1 MFFLVVVVVVF
12 FFVITTTR
20 EKVRSPCESIKSLP
34 FSAACSQSVSL
45 LSRESL
51 CCALTNDS
59 LSLIYAIVDESM
71 RRFDATTKA
80 ESGGGKPKRRRRR
93 FSLSLSLMNPIHSR
107 GNRKVRKSL
116 SPFFCV
122 VRNNGGVNDDD
133 DEYSPPLSLKG
144 EEQEKKNT
152 RKRH

>member
-80 ESGGGKPKRRRRR
+80 ESGANQNVAVV
-93 FSLSLSLMNPIHSR
+93 SLSLSLSDESNP
-107 GNRKVRKSL
+107 
-116 SPFFCV
+116 
-122 VRNNGGVNDDD
+122 
-133 DEYSPPLSLKG
+133 LKR
-144 EEQEKKNT
+144 EIEK
-152 RKRH
+152 